1 METLKETEIKFTM
14 QDEKDYVNLRAALKE
29 TMRDNSED
37 MKLIVVAI
45 SLAYFLSD
53 VSEEMESYGINKE
66 KFVDLVMRKIRRINE
81 LKEKIIKEKNKK

>member
-1 METLKETEIKFTM
+1 MKETEIKFTM

-81 LKEKIIKEKNKK
+81 LKEKMIKEKNKQ

>member
-81 LKEKIIKEKNKK
+81 LKEKMIKEKNKQ

>member
-1 METLKETEIKFTM
+1 METMKETEIKFTM

-81 LKEKIIKEKNKK
+81 LKEKMIKEKNKQ

>member
-81 LKEKIIKEKNKK
+81 LKEKIIKEKNKQ

>member
-29 TMRDNSED
+29 TMRDNSEG
-37 MKLIVVAI
+37 MKLIVVAF

>member
-1 METLKETEIKFTM
+1 MKTLKETEIKFTM
-14 QDEKDYVNLRAALKE
+14 QDGKDYVNLRAALKE
-29 TMRDNSED
+29 TMRDNSEG

-81 LKEKIIKEKNKK
+81 LKEKMIKEKNKQ